1 MERRSSRD
9 SAPASSQFIG
19 GPRQCHLDRVTERF
33 SEGNAGRCFLWHREH
48 PGAGRHSHALS
59 FRAFR
64 TTGRKA
70 DITVPILQL
79 PKRRL
84 KEAPAPSG
92 PTWLVQRPPRCWA
105 LALPVLLSKF
115 WAVPGQLSQNCE
127 DTAPSSGLHAAG
139 RSCAGAAAAR
149 EEGASSAPAL
159 TSPAEGPG
167 HWLLDPPIFPL
178 SHGSY
183 NYIILVRKETY
194 HLNKLSLQRGNY
206 WTQSGDGTSK
216 VTQRV
221 TCE

>member
-1 MERRSSRD
+1 MPVDAFSG
-9 SAPASSQFIG
+9 IG
-19 GPRQCHLDRVTERF
+19 NIPVLGGTHTHCHLEHF
-33 SEGNAGRCFLWHREH
+33 AQQAGRQTSLSPFYSCRNGGSKKHQLLVAPHGWSRGL
-48 PGAGRHSHALS
+48 PGAGPWPCQS
-59 FRAFR
+59 
-64 TTGRKA
+64 
-70 DITVPILQL
+70 
-79 PKRRL
+79 
-84 KEAPAPSG
+84 
-92 PTWLVQRPPRCWA
+92 
-105 LALPVLLSKF
+105 VLLSKF

-183 NYIILVRKETY
+183 NYIILTRKETY
-194 HLNKLSLQRGNY
+194 HLNKLSLQRGHY